1 MGEQGPTAHLTLAL
15 ARGEE
20 KANGVSA
27 PAALGPE
34 HTASPCDSSGCM
46 SSERHVWED
55 SGAAAPG
62 ETRVFPVGSARR
74 STEGRGGDRW
84 RGHTVSPQTP
94 GSQRPARSPQARA
107 GLGRRSQAGE
117 EAFVLTEGADSPTT
131 GHCRCP
137 VRTRPAG
144 GSRWQRRRPPRGFRR
159 QECGGCTC
167 SPRWGVRRSPWPRL
181 QPRRPGRA
189 QDPAAGSAR
198 PLCLPG
204 QKLQKDD
211 SLVHELSDEKRVLSP
226 QQQ

>member
-137 VRTRPAG
+137 ARTQPAG
-144 GSRWQRRRPPRGFRR
+144 GPRWQRRRLPRGSRDRSVGAGPARLAGVSGGAPGPVCNPAAQAEPRTPPR
-159 QECGGCTC
+159 
-167 SPRWGVRRSPWPRL
+167 VL
-181 QPRRPGRA
+181 QGHFV
-189 QDPAAGSAR
+189 
-198 PLCLPG
+198 
-204 QKLQKDD
+204 
-211 SLVHELSDEKRVLSP
+211 SLVKSRRRTTAWFTSSAMRKGC
-226 QQQ
+226 